1 MSLIKKIIKTAK
13 LILLLVIIAL
23 AIKGFSSIIRETE
36 YKEAI
41 YIMKIDE
48 AIFSS
53 EKVIKELKSIE
64 DIPNIKSVILRLNS
78 PGGAIGAS
86 QEIFKEIEKFKE
98 KTGKKFICSIENI
111 GASGAYY
118 ISLACDKILALP
130 GSIVGSI
137 GVISIFFSAEELIE
151 KFHIKPFIVKSGKF
165 KDSGTPL
172 RNPTEEDIRYI
183 NTIVQKLF
191 EQFKRDVKMK
201 RPNLKV
207 SIDEIADGRV
217 FSGEEAV
224 ELGLIDGTGTFSDA
238 VSMAIELAGIK
249 IKPKIIWGRK
259 KKPLMELLNI
269 DSSINTLIN
278 KIFQPMF
285 M

>member
-98 KTGKKFICSIENI
+98 KTGKKFVCSIENI